1 MRRASSFLRLRHAT
15 GALQHLPKASIH
27 NAAAAAAATPPPLGN
42 AAQQLEPIDPVAA
55 MPDELVDQFQQD
67 GAVVLRD
74 VFSPEWVEAMRET
87 AEANM
92 SAPGPLCDE
101 HAEAQGT
108 AGRFHDDQ

>member
-15 GALQHLPKASIH
+15 GAQHLPKASIH
-27 NAAAAAAATPPPLGN
+27 NAAAATPPPLGN

>member
-1 MRRASSFLRLRHAT
+1 
-15 GALQHLPKASIH
+15 
-27 NAAAAAAATPPPLGN
+27 
-42 AAQQLEPIDPVAA
+42 
-55 MPDELVDQFQQD
+55 
-67 GAVVLRD
+67 VVLRD